1 MMDDKNSIIFT
12 SDVEQSSHI
21 PPTVGGTP
29 GKQFCW
35 EILVGRFESPPA
47 HRCTSAA
54 PGPGQRPTFL
64 PEENKLLVLLH
75 WMS

>member
-1 MMDDKNSIIFT
+1 MIDNKNSIICTF
-12 SDVEQSSHI
+12 DVKQSLHI

-35 EILVGRFESPPA
+35 EILVGRFGSPPA
-47 HRCTSAA
+47 HRYTSAA
-54 PGPGQRPTFL
+54 PGPGEHPTFL
-64 PEENKLLVLLH
+64 PEENELLVLLH